1 MNKTYFGPYI
11 DVSVDATW
19 NDWQN
24 YPDGRPN
31 AKYSQA
37 AIQYGVNILYLGFL
51 TADRNRQAAW
61 SAQPTMPISWAKPL
75 CDELI
80 AGGVKVAV
88 SFGGAANQDVSLV
101 QTQEELIKTYQ
112 EAIDKLNASHID
124 LDFENG
130 LYDADNAF
138 SALKVIVD
146 NNPKITLSLTLPTLP
161 TGLTNTGLALVKK
174 SVEAGLV
181 MKVNGMAMDYYDPN
195 IISLGDAAIK
205 AAISIKNQ
213 LKPFYP
219 SVEDKEMYNYV
230 QITPMIGLNDDHAMF
245 SFHDADI
252 LSEFA
257 KKIGL
262 NLVSMWSLTRD
273 RPGNKPYPEATSSG
287 NPEQTYDFQYTELFT
302 QKLNS

>member
-1 MNKTYFGPYI
+1 MHKTYFGPYM

-24 YPDGRPN
+24 YPNGRPN

-37 AIQYGVNILYLGFL
+37 AIKYGVDILSLGFL
-51 TADRNRQAAW
+51 TATLDKKAAW
-61 SAQPTMPISWAKPL
+61 SAQPSMPISWAKPL

-101 QTQEELIKTYQ
+101 QTQEQLINTYQ
-112 EAIDKLNASHID
+112 EAIDTLSASHID

-146 NNPKITLSLTLPTLP
+146 NNPQITLSLTLPTMP
-161 TGLTNTGLALVKK
+161 TGLTSTGLALVKK
-174 SVEAGLV
+174 SVDAGLM

-195 IISLGDAAIK
+195 ITSLGDAAVK
-205 AAISIKNQ
+205 AANSIKNQ
-213 LKPFYP
+213 LKPLYP
-219 SVEDKEMYNYV
+219 GIDDNELYNYV
-230 QITPMIGLNDDHAMF
+230 QITPMIGLNDDLTMF
-245 SFHDADI
+245 NFNDVNI
-252 LSEFA
+252 LAEFA
-257 KKIGL
+257 KNNGL

-273 RPGNKPYPEATSSG
+273 RPGNKPFPEAISSG
-287 NPEQTYDFQYTELFT
+287 NPEQTYEFEYTDLFT
-302 QKLNS
+302 QQLNS

>member
-19 NDWQN
+19 NDWQT

-37 AIQYGVNILYLGFL
+37 AIQYGVDILYLGFL

-80 AGGVKVAV
+80 AGGVKIAV

-257 KKIGL
+257 KK
-262 NLVSMWSLTRD
+262 
-273 RPGNKPYPEATSSG
+273 
-287 NPEQTYDFQYTELFT
+287 
-302 QKLNS
+302 